1 MRTFLTIL
9 VVLLLIVVA
18 RLCVYTVD
26 AAEYAYVTVLGR
38 HVASFDGSQAEEAGL
53 HVGWPWPIQVVQRID
68 RRTQLFD
75 LPTTELL
82 THDPEGKTIDKTLS
96 VDGYVLWQIAD
107 RDSVDL
113 FLRRLGS
120 PERARAVLVPRVNS
134 QLGAAIAQTHMD
146 EFISTAPGK
155 EPGHTRVDDT
165 VARLHSSLISSLKQQ
180 VREEFGVDL
189 IDIRLRRF
197 SHPAEVR
204 SSIFA
209 RIKSERAKKVTEYQA
224 EGERLASN
232 LKSKADEEV
241 SGILS
246 KARFEESEIKSKA
259 DTEALGIRNQAQ
271 RQDPEFYGFLKQ
283 MEKLQSILG
292 ESKSVLL
299 LSTHRSIF
307 DMLFQPPRADAVGE
321 KSSKE
326 KKQ

>member
-1 MRTFLTIL
+1 MRILLRSLLVLLVL
-9 VVLLLIVVA
+9 VVV

-38 HVASFDGSQAEEAGL
+38 HVETWDGSKSDQAGL

-107 RDSVDL
+107 QASVDL

-120 PERARAVLVPRVNS
+120 AERARAVLVPRVNS

-165 VARLHSSLISSLKQQ
+165 LARLHSALITSLKQQ

-189 IDIRLRRF
+189 IDIRLR
-197 SHPAEVR
+197 
-204 SSIFA
+204 
-209 RIKSERAKKVTEYQA
+209 
-224 EGERLASN
+224 
-232 LKSKADEEV
+232 
-241 SGILS
+241 
-246 KARFEESEIKSKA
+246 
-259 DTEALGIRNQAQ
+259 
-271 RQDPEFYGFLKQ
+271 
-283 MEKLQSILG
+283 
-292 ESKSVLL
+292 
-299 LSTHRSIF
+299 
-307 DMLFQPPRADAVGE
+307 
-321 KSSKE
+321 
-326 KKQ
+326 